1 VARVR
6 TPSELRR
13 FVQLRP
19 DVEAVL
25 QRCGAD
31 TFDLVLIDLDGN
43 WTRWVFPSQEVAEA
57 VAADLEI
64 RLHHGWEEDDRMSRR
79 LNRRDNWNEPGGQR
93 RAL

>member
-1 VARVR
+1 MARAR

-19 DVEAVL
+19 DVEAVV
-25 QRCGAD
+25 QRCGAN
-31 TFDLVLIDLDGN
+31 TFDLVLIDLGGN
-43 WTRWVFPSQEVAEA
+43 WTRWVFPSREVAEA

-64 RLHHGWEEDDRMSRR
+64 PLHDGWEEDERMSRR
-79 LNRRDNWNEPGGQR
+79 LNRRDHWNEPGGQR